1 MSSCAVEL
9 SLKAVVYPVLP
20 ILMSSQRLNMIR
32 LSSSLQQMAT
42 LSLAIALAT
51 LKTHTPTLMKKMGS
65 TLAEDVHRHQ
75 VTELMLTIPMENT
88 ASMDLSMEAR
98 AHLAPTANLNP
109 PTKAGAI
116 RASTA
121 HHLATTLESRT
132 IRASTAHPLAIQS
145 IAIRASTVHPL
156 AIQLRAIREST
167 AHLLTIQPRV
177 IRASTALPLATTPK
191 THPFAIPSRDR
202 RTSIARLLTPAAK
215 EIKMAPKAY
224 KLVNMAIHTLLT
236 LAPEWRHSTLMTQQ
250 LDTTLFSVKELSS
263 ESTP

>member
-1 MSSCAVEL
+1 
-9 SLKAVVYPVLP
+9 
-20 ILMSSQRLNMIR
+20 MIR
-32 LSSSLQQMAT
+32 LSPSLQQMVT

-51 LKTHTPTLMKKMGS
+51 LKTHTPTPMKKMGS
-65 TLAEDVHRHQ
+65 TLAEDVHKHQ

-116 RASTA
+116 RASTV

-132 IRASTAHPLAIQS
+132 IRASTMHPLAIQS
-145 IAIRASTVHPL
+145 RAIRA
-156 AIQLRAIREST
+156 ST

-177 IRASTALPLATTPK
+177 IRASTALPLATTLETPLIDTILETPLIDTTPK

>member
-1 MSSCAVEL
+1 
-9 SLKAVVYPVLP
+9 
-20 ILMSSQRLNMIR
+20 MIR
-32 LSSSLQQMAT
+32 LSPSLQQMVT

-51 LKTHTPTLMKKMGS
+51 LKTHTPTPMKKMGS
-65 TLAEDVHRHQ
+65 TLAEDVHKHQ

-88 ASMDLSMEAR
+88 SRMDLSMEAR

-116 RASTA
+116 RASTV

-132 IRASTAHPLAIQS
+132 IRASTMHPLAIQS
-145 IAIRASTVHPL
+145 RAIQASTVHPL
-156 AIQLRAIREST
+156 AIQSRAIRAST

-177 IRASTALPLATTPK
+177 IRASTALPLATTLETPLIDTILETPLIDTILETPLIDTTPK